1 MMNSAHDPHRN
12 SHSHTALAT
21 LTVKGFC
28 VIAFEASAPSTA
40 NTSRHCDHSLILYH
54 QPQLPPP
61 PTQPTLNRHSTG
73 TQPALNRLN
82 MSFAALPTELDT
94 RIISFMDHCSLDNM
108 SRSSKYYR
116 QITEPFLYRH
126 LDFTDAKNGS
136 IKRLGLALL
145 ARRPLARYITSF
157 ACNHDRYG
165 NVDPDLAKDEG
176 FSSQM
181 LNRLP
186 VVQKLIGELLGPG
199 ASAADQLGWLSSL
212 ISVESSVDRFIALIL
227 SFATNLDNLDYDL
240 YALKVTARS
249 LQTPSASTTSASST
263 TPRAFSK
270 LRHLSIVSTNETTIP
285 IAPTLETLKI
295 CESDCVTLTGPSGY
309 HGALKLHTLDVKN
322 SSLMWDKLLEVVRA
336 GHLTEVAEIRL
347 AGVSY
352 KSALGLVIDQNPLV
366 EALAAHMPKLEHLEW
381 DCLDD
386 DRQLTLTDLSGLTGV
401 TTLRIE
407 LRLVSTKLHFLDP
420 ERSTALLPPNLH
432 ALNVSSM
439 SLTDLDRALRKFS
452 EGERA
457 SFVRSVVD
465 LAARFPLRSL

>member
-1 MMNSAHDPHRN
+1 
-12 SHSHTALAT
+12 
-21 LTVKGFC
+21 
-28 VIAFEASAPSTA
+28 
-40 NTSRHCDHSLILYH
+40 
-54 QPQLPPP
+54 
-61 PTQPTLNRHSTG
+61 
-73 TQPALNRLN
+73 
-82 MSFAALPTELDT
+82 
-94 RIISFMDHCSLDNM
+94 
-108 SRSSKYYR
+108 
-116 QITEPFLYRH
+116 
-126 LDFTDAKNGS
+126 
-136 IKRLGLALL
+136 
-145 ARRPLARYITSF
+145 
-157 ACNHDRYG
+157 
-165 NVDPDLAKDEG
+165 
-176 FSSQM
+176 
-181 LNRLP
+181 
-186 VVQKLIGELLGPG
+186 
-199 ASAADQLGWLSSL
+199 L
-212 ISVESSVDRFIALIL
+212 ISVKSSVDGFIALIL
-227 SFATNLDNLDYDL
+227 SFATNLDHLDYNL
-240 YALKVTARS
+240 YTESGTPIALKVMARS

-263 TPRAFSK
+263 TTHAFSK

-322 SSLMWDKLLEVVRA
+322 SSLMWDKLLEVVRE
-336 GHLTEVAEIRL
+336 GHLAEVAEIWL

-401 TTLRIE
+401 TILRIE

-439 SLTDLDRALRKFS
+439 SLTDLDRALRKLS

-465 LAARFPLRSL
+465 LTARFPLRSLSMNIGPSSFSAEMSRGTLSLLQDVADSLHTMGTHFALYKIHWEEDGPSMLVGRRAEFVSETVELYDHNVNESWGYVVST